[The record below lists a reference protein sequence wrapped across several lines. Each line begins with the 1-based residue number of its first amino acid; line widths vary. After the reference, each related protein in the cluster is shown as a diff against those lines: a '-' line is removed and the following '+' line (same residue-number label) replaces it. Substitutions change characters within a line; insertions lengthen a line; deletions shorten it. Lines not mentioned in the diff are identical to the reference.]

1 MRYIQC
7 SKSKHQSLSFHRG
20 TDLPIEDY
28 RLTHWWY
35 AFSGL
40 DRFKNFKRSRPPC
53 SSPVSS
59 RVPWPR
65 TPNQFTVVTFL
76 KHHSVVPYPVPIFP
90 LVPIFHSFTYS
101 YNLSNLI
108 ELPLI
113 YSRAQLVEL
122 ERMYEC
128 VRIAPNRPKIQVY
141 KNIINH
147 KFIFNYHYNSAHCSD
162 RFKSV
167 TIKDPR
173 TAGVRWQVGPNGSDS
188 DRRRLS

>member
-1 MRYIQC
+1 M
-7 SKSKHQSLSFHRG
+7 
-20 TDLPIEDY
+20 
-28 RLTHWWY
+28 
-35 AFSGL
+35 
-40 DRFKNFKRSRPPC
+40 
-53 SSPVSS
+53 
-59 RVPWPR
+59 
-65 TPNQFTVVTFL
+65 
-76 KHHSVVPYPVPIFP
+76 VPYPLPIYP

-128 VRIAPNRPKIQVY
+128 VRNAPNRPKIQVY

-147 KFIFNYHYNSAHCSD
+147 KFIFNYHYNSALWSD

-167 TIKDPR
+167 AIKDPR
-173 TAGVRWQVGPNGSDS
+173 TAGVRWLVGPNGYDL
-188 DRRRLS
+188 DRRRFSYFFIFEILDFLWIPVPVQYHRISQSFSSDLGPWIPGHA

>member
-1 MRYIQC
+1 M
-7 SKSKHQSLSFHRG
+7 
-20 TDLPIEDY
+20 
-28 RLTHWWY
+28 
-35 AFSGL
+35 
-40 DRFKNFKRSRPPC
+40 
-53 SSPVSS
+53 
-59 RVPWPR
+59 
-65 TPNQFTVVTFL
+65 
-76 KHHSVVPYPVPIFP
+76 VPYPVPIFP

-147 KFIFNYHYNSAHCSD
+147 KFIFNYHYNSALWSD

-167 TIKDPR
+167 AIKDPR
-173 TAGVRWQVGPNGSDS
+173 TAGIRWLVGPNGYDL
-188 DRRRLS
+188 DRRRFLYFFIFEILDLLWIPVPVQYYHISQSFWSDLGPWIPGHA